1 MQFYQSEGC
10 ANALTLL
17 ADTELVLACSGGS
30 LSVLPADARGTPE
43 LHIPVLTVR
52 SGTAHVRV
60 GLAPHPMEMCIRDR
74 RIVEKA
80 LELNLDGAQVL
91 LAEDTHS
98 GFHGD
103 GETRIILVLDDASSA
118 VESILSQWPAFPAGE
133 PLDTIF
139 LERSGLGEDL
149 FFPQVEQGY
158 YSFRDRYAEQ
168 YPDDTHPLLQRF
180 S

>member
-1 MQFYQSEGC
+1 MPFPQPFFSFSGQLSRRGRWRGVPALAATIALFVLFLAGGC
-10 ANALTLL
+10 FNLL
-17 ADTELVLACSGGS
+17 LIGLDAMGQPRDPS
-30 LSVLPADARGTPE
+30 LKNS
-43 LHIPVLTVR
+43 
-52 SGTAHVRV
+52 AHAV
-60 GLAPHPMEMCIRDR
+60 

-103 GETRIILVLDDASSA
+103 GETRIILTLDDASSA

-149 FFPQVEQGY
+149 FFPQVE
-158 YSFRDRYAEQ
+158 SRVLFI
-168 YPDDTHPLLQRF
+168 

>member
-1 MQFYQSEGC
+1 M
-10 ANALTLL
+10 
-17 ADTELVLACSGGS
+17 
-30 LSVLPADARGTPE
+30 
-43 LHIPVLTVR
+43 
-52 SGTAHVRV
+52 
-60 GLAPHPMEMCIRDR
+60 

-103 GETRIILVLDDASSA
+103 GETRIILTLDDASSA

-149 FFPQVEQGY
+149 FFPPSGTRVLFI
-158 YSFRDRYAEQ
+158 S
-168 YPDDTHPLLQRF
+168 
-180 S
+180 